1 VTASLPTKVS
11 ERRGCDGRQMCQS
24 SCSVRF
30 RYLEEGTFFRIDAD
44 AALKSSNVLRS
55 EYFWLCHCCSENM
68 TLRLDGEA
76 GIRVALLADP
86 VECATDFVLLDR
98 REGLVLSSIHFD
110 GRRTR
115 KGRSR
120 RALANKRDFLSDQT

>member
-1 VTASLPTKVS
+1 
-11 ERRGCDGRQMCQS
+11 
-24 SCSVRF
+24 
-30 RYLEEGTFFRIDAD
+30 
-44 AALKSSNVLRS
+44 
-55 EYFWLCHCCSENM
+55 M

-120 RALANKRDFLSDQT
+120 RALANKRDFLK